1 VSAWTGLEPTM
12 SSGGVAIVTPAGA
25 DVVEAEATRT
35 AVKAIRCLEFGT
47 DGTGRRCGLTTQT
60 RSLGVPM

>member
-1 VSAWTGLEPTM
+1 M